1 MQFPV
6 PSLPLPSFPPSFSFA
21 IPLIFVPLSK
31 LEPGSFPFSLSLTV
45 LRRTIIAFVACI
57 SSFPCRL
64 NPRLRIH
71 YRMSEHLQRGH
82 HLSPSRK
89 WETIA
94 VPSYTCGGSATG
106 GECMRARDYRNTD
119 SGTHITAFT
128 ISSWM
133 TCKIC
138 HWQQL
143 VRMNAQLFSAH
154 SLGRA
159 AGGNANTRRLIS
171 QSYSWPV
178 YCHSSDWLCPFLLS
192 ARENQSMCNRIKLPR
207 RAAVGA
213 RFTLDQL
220 VR

>member
-1 MQFPV
+1 
-6 PSLPLPSFPPSFSFA
+6 
-21 IPLIFVPLSK
+21 
-31 LEPGSFPFSLSLTV
+31 
-45 LRRTIIAFVACI
+45 
-57 SSFPCRL
+57 
-64 NPRLRIH
+64 
-71 YRMSEHLQRGH
+71 
-82 HLSPSRK
+82 
-89 WETIA
+89 
-94 VPSYTCGGSATG
+94 
-106 GECMRARDYRNTD
+106 MRARDYRNTD

-133 TCKIC
+133 TCKIS

-159 AGGNANTRRLIS
+159 AGGNANARRLIS

-178 YCHSSDWLCPFLLS
+178 YCHSTDWLCPFLLS

-207 RAAVGA
+207 RAAVRA